1 MQLTK
6 DAKVFYKLYSFW
18 GILALGA
25 LPFLEQYGAPIVSQ
39 IPAQYQ
45 PIASAVLALIVA
57 VLRFVKQ
64 DDKIKNS

>member
-1 MQLTK
+1 MQLVK
-6 DAKVFYKLYSFW
+6 ESKVFYKLYSFW

-45 PIASAVLALIVA
+45 PIASAVLALIVNPIPDPA
-57 VLRFVKQ
+57 LIVLYEFF
-64 DDKIKNS
+64 

>member
-39 IPAQYQ
+39 IPQQYQ
-45 PIASAVLALIVA
+45 PIASAVLALLVA

-64 DDKIKNS
+64 SDKISDG

>member
-1 MQLTK
+1 MKLTN

>member
-1 MQLTK
+1 MQMTK

-25 LPFLEQYGAPIVSQ
+25 LPFLEQYGAPIISQ
-39 IPAQYQ
+39 IPQQYQ

-64 DDKIKNS
+64 DDKMNSQ

>member
-1 MQLTK
+1 MKLTN

-25 LPFLEQYGAPIVSQ
+25 LPFLEQYGAPIISQ
-39 IPAQYQ
+39 IPPDYQ

-57 VLRFVKQ
+57 ILRFIKQ
-64 DDKIKNS
+64 KEA

>member
-1 MQLTK
+1 MLTS

-18 GILALGA
+18 GIVALGA

-39 IPAQYQ
+39 IPPEYQ

-57 VLRFVKQ
+57 ILRFIKQ
-64 DDKIKNS
+64 KEA